1 VNFNFTRSADKDN
14 PVATAS
20 GTDLIRGRSPGV
32 KRLLVLLFALIL
44 AGAAFANT
52 GGSSQAKLLKAILT
66 GTVYD
71 PNHAV
76 IAFGE
81 VVAQSV
87 EGKNYWAK
95 TNDEGIYKFYLPP
108 GNYRVEANAPG
119 FCPKRLDEF
128 KILSA
133 SPTCSHCNAAA
144 GSLDFVLEISEGATL
159 DFETRPK
166 PCAQKTMIR
175 KAQPGKSDQLKRI
188 AE

>member
-1 VNFNFTRSADKDN
+1 MKYLLFLLSA
-14 PVATAS
+14 
-20 GTDLIRGRSPGV
+20 
-32 KRLLVLLFALIL
+32 LVLTGAVFAD
-44 AGAAFANT
+44 T
-52 GGSSQAKLLKAILT
+52 GPQAKLVKPPSLT

-119 FCPKRLDEF
+119 FCPKRVDEF
-128 KILSA
+128 KILSV
-133 SPTCSHCNAAA
+133 SPTCSSCKAAA
-144 GSLDFVLEISEGATL
+144 GPLDFVLEISEGATL

-175 KAQPGKSDQLKRI
+175 KTQPGKSGQLKSVT
-188 AE
+188 E